1 MTFSKKKKKF
11 VYHFSESDSQT
22 FCWSVYE
29 GNFGFFYGRPSI
41 TFEKS
46 DRRSS
51 VLKIKV
57 TLVTS
62 PKKRLA
68 IKIKHL
74 AITFEII
81 YDFPIFLK

>member
-1 MTFSKKKKKF
+1 MIFPKKKAF
-11 VYHFSESDSQT
+11 GYHFSESDSQT
-22 FCWSVYE
+22 FFWMVYE
-29 GNFGFFYGRPSI
+29 GNFVFQRGRPSI

-51 VLKIKV
+51 VLKMKV
-57 TLVTS
+57 TLVNS
-62 PKKRLA
+62 QKKRLA

-81 YDFPIFLK
+81 YDFSIFLK

>member
-1 MTFSKKKKKF
+1 MKAKRF
-11 VYHFSESDSQT
+11 VGLFT
-22 FCWSVYE
+22 RVTL
-29 GNFGFFYGRPSI
+29 FFYGRPSI

-57 TLVTS
+57 TLVNS